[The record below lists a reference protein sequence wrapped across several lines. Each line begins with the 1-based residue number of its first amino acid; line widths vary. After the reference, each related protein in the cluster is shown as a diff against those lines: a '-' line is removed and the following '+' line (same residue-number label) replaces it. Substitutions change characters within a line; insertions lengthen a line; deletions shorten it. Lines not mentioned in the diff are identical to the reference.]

1 MSLQG
6 RKALAKKLLEEC
18 EAEESGVSLNAPYQ
32 DTDFENPF
40 NTCPPAKMEAS
51 RLFKNYNYRNLILN
65 TFFQLKTKIY

>member
-51 RLFKNYNYRNLILN
+51 KC
-65 TFFQLKTKIY
+65 LKTMQTYLFLFNLSFLMYLLML